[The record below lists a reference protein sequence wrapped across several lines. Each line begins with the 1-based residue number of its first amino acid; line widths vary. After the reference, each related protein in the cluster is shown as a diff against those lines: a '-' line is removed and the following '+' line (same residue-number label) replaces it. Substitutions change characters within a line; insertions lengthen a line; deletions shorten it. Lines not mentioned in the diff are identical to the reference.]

1 MTKLNELDV
10 RLRAFINAPD
20 NFLDSV
26 ALVNAFHNFPV
37 WATKEPYVIEVEG
50 VKVTPVFTDKEDI
63 LSLKRN
69 KRVLKV
75 SIGWSALHLQC

>member
-1 MTKLNELDV
+1 MTKSNELDI

-37 WATKEPYVIEVEG
+37 WAAKEPYVIEVEG
-50 VKVTPVFTDKEDI
+50 VKVTPVFTDKEDMF
-63 LSLKRN
+63 LFK
-69 KRVLKV
+69 
-75 SIGWSALHLQC
+75 

>member
-1 MTKLNELDV
+1 MTKSNELDI

-37 WATKEPYVIEVEG
+37 WAAKEPYVIEVEG
-50 VKVTPVFTDKEDI
+50 VKVTPVFTDKEDMA
-63 LSLKRN
+63 RF
-69 KRVLKV
+69 
-75 SIGWSALHLQC
+75 